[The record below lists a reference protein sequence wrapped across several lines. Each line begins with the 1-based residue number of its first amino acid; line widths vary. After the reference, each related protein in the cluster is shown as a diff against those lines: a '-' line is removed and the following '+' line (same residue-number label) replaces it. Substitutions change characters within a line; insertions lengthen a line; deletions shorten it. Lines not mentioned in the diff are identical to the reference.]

1 MYNPLTKKWNFVLSR
16 FNKEKNMDQALTI
29 HTDIDENLNKKH
41 NTDKLGTS
49 TCGGKAFAAEQKTR
63 EFNIILLI
71 KKVL

>member
-1 MYNPLTKKWNFVLSR
+1 
-16 FNKEKNMDQALTI
+16 MDQALTV
-29 HTDIDENLNKKH
+29 HTDTDENLNKKH

-71 KKVL
+71 TKVL